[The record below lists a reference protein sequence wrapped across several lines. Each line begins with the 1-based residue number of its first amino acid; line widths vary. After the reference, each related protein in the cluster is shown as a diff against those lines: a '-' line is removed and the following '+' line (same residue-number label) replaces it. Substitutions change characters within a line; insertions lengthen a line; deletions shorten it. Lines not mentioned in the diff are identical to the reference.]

1 MIDQDG
7 SSVHPHGRRVRGHEK
22 GSVENV
28 MDPLPHRLGQGSHP
42 KEIGIVIKRERGI
55 PHTGQH

>member
-7 SSVHPHGRRVRGHEK
+7 LFVYFYGRRVRGYEK

-28 MDPLPHRLGQGSHP
+28 MDFLLYRLGQGSYL

-55 PHTGQH
+55 LYIGQY